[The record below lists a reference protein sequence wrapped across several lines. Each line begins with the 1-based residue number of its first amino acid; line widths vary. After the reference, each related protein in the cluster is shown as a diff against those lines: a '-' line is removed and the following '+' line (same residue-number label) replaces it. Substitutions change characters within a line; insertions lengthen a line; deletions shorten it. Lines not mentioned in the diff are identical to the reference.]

1 MIATIVT
8 TDEEL
13 KQIVELSHQNQ
24 KANISEEDVD
34 KEGFTSWSYSLDLLQ
49 KMHGLHPNVIVKD
62 GDKVVGYAMVALKE
76 ARGFH
81 KELAEMMNFIDSIE
95 YNGKP
100 LSSYNYY
107 VMGQVCIDKNYRGT
121 GVFNML
127 YQKHKELFQHK
138 FDFVE
143 TEISSSNKRSLR
155 AHEKV
160 GFKTIYT
167 YRDNKD
173 EWNVV
178 LWNWE

>member
-8 TDEEL
+8 TDDEL
-13 KQIVELSHQNQ
+13 QQIVELSHQNQ
-24 KANISEEDVD
+24 RSNITEEEKD
-34 KEGFTSWSYSLDLLQ
+34 KEGFISWDYSMELLQ
-49 KMHGLHPNVIVKD
+49 KMHALHPNVIVKD

-76 ARGFH
+76 ARDFH

-107 VMGQVCIDKNYRGT
+107 VMGQVCIDKNYRGK

-127 YQKHKELFQHK
+127 YQKHKELFKHK
-138 FDFVE
+138 FDFIE
-143 TEISSSNKRSLR
+143 TEISTGNKRSIR

-167 YRDNKD
+167 YRDDKD